1 MVENQFV
8 NDVRLVSLVHCI
20 IDIIF
25 IVKSL
30 RVKLYQLMTRKMWH
44 NLYNL
49 LLKRQGE
56 NYIS

>member
-1 MVENQFV
+1 MMTFINLMVENQFV

-30 RVKLYQLMTRKMWH
+30 RVKLYQLMTRKM
-44 NLYNL
+44 
-49 LLKRQGE
+49 
-56 NYIS
+56 